1 MQYVVVVEAK
11 QIKCE
16 LEGLRPRLVGADV
29 LTGDAEVDSNVMVGD
44 RGLEVLPVDVRHYA
58 DRAIHRGQ
66 EIYGIWQERR
76 PLPAGEDLLAE
87 RVQVEVCAEM
97 ASGVSGKWLECWRC
111 PGGCIARRRRSLDAF
126 PSWLLLQRCEVPA
139 WTPPV
144 PSYSPDTPLVVPVL
158 HRDVAGGGVG
168 LDGAIRGRIGLDRG
182 RLLARRGAGLHLVR
196 VVAGRKLD
204 RHVAGTGLHLHRR
217 RRTAEVQLDAAG
229 TRLRRHLAG

>member
-76 PLPAGEDLLAE
+76 QLPVREDLLAE

-97 ASGVSGKWLECWRC
+97 ASCVLEGSVFQDSLSDEGRPSGGRA
-111 PGGCIARRRRSLDAF
+111 CIGKDRRPVLTDRAGAGRMTGRSILIDRLADRADHRIVFFDDGSVEVKQDSLRPHHTNHPCLPRVRLSGSAGPVTPSDRRSL
-126 PSWLLLQRCEVPA
+126 
-139 WTPPV
+139 
-144 PSYSPDTPLVVPVL
+144 
-158 HRDVAGGGVG
+158 
-168 LDGAIRGRIGLDRG
+168 LDGAQGQ
-182 RLLARRGAGLHLVR
+182 A
-196 VVAGRKLD
+196 K
-204 RHVAGTGLHLHRR
+204 
-217 RRTAEVQLDAAG
+217 
-229 TRLRRHLAG
+229 